1 MDAEQLRSTY
11 NKYFSVDKNKWSST
25 DKEKTLKVA
34 ERTLKWLR
42 KLGFK
47 NQSPCLL
54 DVGCATGFYSEAF
67 RLLGFKV
74 TGLDY
79 SEIAVEK
86 AKGGFPSCTFVQMN
100 GFDPGFNEKFDVIFC
115 RGFSGTNTHDLNFI
129 AGWINKYARL
139 INENGFFILAYSSDF
154 SGKETEGETVNH
166 SREELGNLVNM
177 VNLTYRGMYL
187 FYYFGFL
194 SRLKKRIQKTM
205 RAGTKD
211 YYYLFF
217 QK

>member
-25 DKEKTLKVA
+25 DKKKTLKVA

-47 NQSPCLL
+47 DQAPGLL

-86 AKGGFPSCTFVQMN
+86 AKGRFPSCTFVQMN
-100 GFDPGFNEKFDVIFC
+100 GFDPAFNEKFDVIFC

-154 SGKETEGETVNH
+154 SGKETERETVNH
-166 SREELGNLVNM
+166 SREELGDLVKM

-194 SRLKKRIQKTM
+194 SRLKKLIQKAL